1 MLGGYEMKKLVI
13 FGIGLFL
20 FALLL
25 RLLFVGLFLDIDRPL
40 SGDEGAYH
48 GQGIAFANW
57 EYKHNGERPPILGL
71 TLAFFYRFF
80 GEDPSVGRLV
90 NILISALSVPALLW
104 VSFAISRSRYVAVG
118 LSLIWAVYPPS
129 IWYSGWILTETFS
142 SLLVLLY
149 LGAVFTFSGRPTLA
163 RSLLLGAMGG
173 LLILN
178 RSVFIFLPFVVLTA
192 HLVAQRFSLVPRCS
206 PFKYMVSLVVFAAV
220 ISPWVWGNYDTYSKF
235 IPHST
240 QGGSLLLMSNGN
252 LRHPEIQAGKYFKDP
267 NLLKQVSNMNPDND
281 AEIDSI
287 SRSIAINAV
296 MEDPRLLPKP
306 LVNRFRNFWTARP
319 DPYDPLWT
327 FNDTIM
333 AVIWMPALIMALVGI
348 FCIRLERTW
357 PMLLF
362 LIYSSLMV
370 LPFWGIPR
378 FRFPVDHIVMLM
390 ACYGVISIWWHLQ
403 ERMMRY
409 PYMSL
414 ILRRFDLECE
424 LLNPLK

>member
-1 MLGGYEMKKLVI
+1 MKKLLL

-25 RLLFVGLFLDIDRPL
+25 RLLFVGVFLDINRPL

-57 EYKHNGERPPILGL
+57 EDKHNGERPPILGL

-80 GEDPSVGRLV
+80 GEDPSVGRIV
-90 NILISALSVPALLW
+90 NILISSLSVPALFW
-104 VSFAISRSRYVAVG
+104 VSLSISRSRYIAVG

-129 IWYSGWILTETFS
+129 IWYSGWILTETIS

-149 LGAVFTFSGRPTLA
+149 LGAVFAFSGRPTLIH
-163 RSLLLGAMGG
+163 SLLLGALGG

-178 RSVFIFLPFVVLTA
+178 RSVFIFLPLVVLTS
-192 HLVAQRFSLVPRCS
+192 HLVSQRFSLVPRCS
-206 PFKYMVSLVVFAAV
+206 LFKYLASLAVLAIV
-220 ISPWVWGNYDTYSKF
+220 ISPWVWKNYDTYSKF

-267 NLLKQVSNMNPDND
+267 ELLKQVSNMNPNND

-287 SRSIAINAV
+287 SRSIAIKA
-296 MEDPRLLPKP
+296 MMKDPGLLPEP

-333 AVIWMPALIMALVGI
+333 VVIWTPALVMALVGF
-348 FCIRLERTW
+348 FCIRWERMW
-357 PMLLF
+357 PMLLL

-390 ACYGVISIWWHLQ
+390 GCYGTMVIWRYLQ
-403 ERMMRY
+403 ECFMGY
-409 PYMSL
+409 PYMSS
-414 ILRRFDLECE
+414 ILRRFDSECE
-424 LLNPLK
+424 LPNP

>member
-1 MLGGYEMKKLVI
+1 MKKLVI
-13 FGIGLFL
+13 FGIVLFL
-20 FALLL
+20 VALLL
-25 RLLFVGLFLDIDRPL
+25 RLLFVVVFLDIDRPM

-57 EYKHNGERPPILGL
+57 EYEHNGERPPILGL
-71 TLAFFYRFF
+71 TLAFFYRFL
-80 GEDPSVGRLV
+80 GEAPSLGRFV
-90 NILISALSVPALLW
+90 NILISALSVPAILW

-118 LSLIWAVYPPS
+118 MALIWAVYPPS
-129 IWYSGWILTETFS
+129 IWYSGWILTETIS
-142 SLLVLLY
+142 SLLVLFY
-149 LGAVFTFSGRPTLA
+149 LGAVFTFSGRPTLVH
-163 RSLLLGAMGG
+163 SLLLGAMGG

-178 RSVFIFLPFVVLTA
+178 RSVFILLPFAVLSF
-192 HLVAQRFSLVPRCS
+192 HLVAQRFALVPRCS
-206 PFKYMVSLVVFAAV
+206 PFKYLVSLAVFAIV
-220 ISPWVWGNYDTYSKF
+220 ISPWVWENYDTYSKF

-267 NLLKQVSNMNPDND
+267 ELLKQVSNMNPNND

-287 SRSIAINAV
+287 SRSIAINAI
-296 MEDPRLLPKP
+296 MEDPSLLPKP

-333 AVIWMPALIMALVGI
+333 VVIWIPVLVMALVGF
-348 FCIRLERTW
+348 FCVRWERVW
-357 PMLLF
+357 PMWLF

-378 FRFPVDHIVMLM
+378 FRFPVDHIVILM
-390 ACYGVISIWWHLQ
+390 ACYGTVAMWWYLQ
-403 ERMMRY
+403 ERLMGY
-409 PYMSL
+409 PYIGS

-424 LLNPLK
+424 LPSSLK